1 MVWRMDVRWIL
12 FTYSTVKK
20 IIIMKTPTMK
30 TLMIL
35 FTRIHT
41 TMLSAATL
49 LQHPFLLLVRLY
61 WGYDFFQ
68 TGLGKLNNLDRTTEF
83 FASLNIPFP
92 QINAVAAGSTEMF
105 CGALLMLG
113 LASRYAS
120 IPLIVILSVAYAT
133 DDVEALR
140 NIFADIES
148 FVDATPFR
156 HLLASLIVFIFGAGK
171 ISTDALIESYFRK
184 NRSA

>member
-1 MVWRMDVRWIL
+1 M
-12 FTYSTVKK
+12 K
-20 IIIMKTPTMK
+20 IPITI
-30 TLMIL
+30 
-35 FTRIHT
+35 FNRIRAGT
-41 TMLSAATL
+41 LSAASL
-49 LQHPFLLLVRLY
+49 MQHPFLLLVRLY

-92 QINAVAAGSTEMF
+92 QINAVVAGSTEML

-113 LASRYAS
+113 LVSRYAS
-120 IPLIVILSVAYAT
+120 IPLIVILSVAFAT
-133 DDVEALR
+133 DDVEALT
-140 NIFADIES
+140 NIFADVES

-171 ISTDALIESYFRK
+171 ISADTLIESYFRK